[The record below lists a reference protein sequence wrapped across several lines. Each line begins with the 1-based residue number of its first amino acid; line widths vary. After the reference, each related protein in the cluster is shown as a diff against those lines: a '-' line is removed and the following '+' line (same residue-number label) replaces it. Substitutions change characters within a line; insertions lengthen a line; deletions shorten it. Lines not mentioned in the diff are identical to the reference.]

1 MADGEGP
8 PIPTDSAVSAMTN
21 QASAD
26 LSDNELIEAAIGGDR
41 TAFGCLIDR
50 HYDRIYRLAY
60 GWMGQRE
67 AAEDATQDVVVKLVT
82 ALPKFGG
89 QSKFTTWLHRLVL
102 NHLHDMARKNKRRR
116 IDPGVVFEDLQIAA
130 NEVATDDALA
140 SRRALAAV
148 NELPD
153 KLRAAVLLVH
163 WEGMTHEAAGQIL
176 GCKGGTVSW
185 RLNEAKTRLSAML
198 GETIDKPGTSPK
210 TNRKAKTGKQGD
222 E

>member
-8 PIPTDSAVSAMTN
+8 PTTSSLANAGVNHWQLADWTDDKLIAAAV
-21 QASAD
+21 D
-26 LSDNELIEAAIGGDR
+26 GDR
-41 TAFGCLIDR
+41 NAFGCLIDR
-50 HYDRIYRLAY
+50 HYNRIYRLAY

-67 AAEDATQDVVVKLVT
+67 AAEDAAQDVVVKLVT

-102 NHLHDMARKNKRRR
+102 NHLHDVARKNKRRR

-130 NEVATDDALA
+130 DEVATDDALA
-140 SRRALAAV
+140 SRRALAAI
-148 NELPD
+148 NELPY

-163 WEGMTHEAAGQIL
+163 WEGMTHEAAGQVL

-185 RLNEAKTRLSAML
+185 RLNEAKTKLGEML
-198 GETIDKPGTSPK
+198 GEPIEQ
-210 TNRKAKTGKQGD
+210 RAKTRKGKAQ
-222 E
+222 

>member
-8 PIPTDSAVSAMTN
+8 PTSTSLSKPGPTDWRQSDWPDDKLISAAVN
-21 QASAD
+21 
-26 LSDNELIEAAIGGDR
+26 GDR
-41 TAFGCLIDR
+41 DAFGCLIDR

-67 AAEDATQDVVVKLVT
+67 AAEDAAQDVVVKLVN

-102 NHLHDMARKNKRRR
+102 NHLHDIARKNKRRR

-130 NEVATDDALA
+130 NEMATDDALA

-148 NELPD
+148 NDLPE
-153 KLRAAVLLVH
+153 KLRDAVLLVH
-163 WEGMTHEAAGQIL
+163 WEGMTHEAAGQVL

-185 RLNEAKTRLSAML
+185 RLNEAKTKLSELL
-198 GETIDKPGTSPK
+198 GEPIEKRDSARGKSKP
-210 TNRKAKTGKQGD
+210 
-222 E
+222 